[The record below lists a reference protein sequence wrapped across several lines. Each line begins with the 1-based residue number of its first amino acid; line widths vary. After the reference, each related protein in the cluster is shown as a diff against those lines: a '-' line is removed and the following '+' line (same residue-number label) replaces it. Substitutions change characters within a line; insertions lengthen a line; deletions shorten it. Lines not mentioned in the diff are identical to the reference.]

1 MNDFLNFIFATGA
14 KSLWGNI
21 SSKISQHSN
30 LIFDQ
35 CRDPLGNIRSLVSEK
50 MLEKLPAVCKFADN
64 GCQVDTRMHEHH
76 DNWWTPWWCR
86 YDTVILCCFLSDI
99 AMVWGE
105 CWWLFPLQVEM
116 LRSQLGDHEQS
127 CAFRLVNCVDLA
139 CQQRIPVSRCSIVR
153 VATKTKTWTGNTI
166 IESGCWPTWTTT
178 TRLRTSL
185 GLREA
190 PTAATSLWMR
200 SDNHN
205 DHSGNN
211 DNVYKC
217 MKWVLL
223 YNFQEDFTK
232 SIMWISD
239 QLHYDEK

>member
-1 MNDFLNFIFATGA
+1 M
-14 KSLWGNI
+14 
-21 SSKISQHSN
+21 
-30 LIFDQ
+30 
-35 CRDPLGNIRSLVSEK
+35 IRWYYV
-50 MLEKLPAVCKFADN
+50 VF
-64 GCQVDTRMHEHH
+64 
-76 DNWWTPWWCR
+76 W
-86 YDTVILCCFLSDI
+86 SD

-200 SDNHN
+200 SDSHD

-217 MKWVLL
+217 MKWVYWSIFRRTSQRASCGSLTSYIMMRSNLSRGKYPRHYIQNISIKYPYFLPLHNISIRYPYVLPLHNISIKYPYLLPL
-223 YNFQEDFTK
+223 YNMIQNIHICYHFTIFQ
-232 SIMWISD
+232 
-239 QLHYDEK
+239 